1 MKKLLI
7 IFSSAV
13 LLASCTKF
21 LDRQPL
27 TQISP
32 DNAFSAESEL
42 KLYIQSFY
50 GMFPTSDAGYPN
62 GIYNETFDN
71 IVQTAENDQIAGTR
85 VVPVTDGNWAWGNL
99 RNINFFLANY
109 PKGHLPDNITAP
121 YVGAARFFRAY
132 FYFNMVALYG
142 DVPWI
147 SSVIDANDSVLLTKP
162 RDSRKLV
169 MDSVLADLDYAI
181 AHMTATKAP
190 DQVSKWTAMALK
202 SRVCLFEGTFRKYHA
217 GDPFDEGFTDA
228 NTWLQRCADISDSLI
243 KSGQYKL
250 HVSNPSSAY
259 GELFSQQSPDVN
271 EYILART
278 YSAGLSV
285 FHNLNYYTISP
296 SYGKPGLEKKLVN
309 SYLMKDGSRFTDI
322 PGYDTL
328 TFYSEI
334 QNRDPRL
341 SQTIRTP
348 GYTRIGT
355 TNQLPPDFSATV
367 TGYQLTKFVSDP
379 SQDANSRSV
388 TPLPIFRYAEVLLN
402 YAEAM
407 AELNAPDPTTYIG
420 KSINVLRS
428 RVGMPALDPVAAN
441 ANPDPYL
448 GQQDSVL
455 WQMNPANKGLLLE
468 IRRERRI
475 ELVMESFRWNDLM
488 RWKEGHLMRDMFRGM
503 YFPGPG
509 SYDLDLNGKVD
520 VVIYIGT
527 KPPAQNGVVYLKL
540 GSDIDLEHD
549 QAGGNVVVNRKIQ
562 KLWRED
568 RDYLFPIPQQEI
580 TLNPKVTQNPN
591 WK

>member
-1 MKKLLI
+1 MQKLFI
-7 IFSSAV
+7 IFFSV
-13 LLASCTKF
+13 FLLASCSKF

-32 DNAFSAESEL
+32 DNAFSSESEL

-50 GMFPTSDAGYPN
+50 GMFPSADGGFPY
-62 GIYNETFDN
+62 GIYNENIDN
-71 IVQTAENDQIAGTR
+71 IVLTSLSNQLTGDR
-85 VVPVTDGNWAWGNL
+85 VVPVTDGNWSWGNL
-99 RNINFFLANY
+99 RNINFFLQNY

-132 FYFNMVALYG
+132 FYFNMVTLYG

-147 SSVIDANDSVLLTKP
+147 STVIDANDSVLLHKTRDP
-162 RDSRKLV
+162 RKMV

-217 GDPFDEGFTDA
+217 GDDFDEGFTDA
-228 NTWLQRCADISDSLI
+228 NVWLQRCADICDTLI
-243 KSGQYKL
+243 KSNMYKL
-250 HVSNPSSAY
+250 HVSTPNAAY

-285 FHNLNYYTISP
+285 FHNLNYYTVSP

-309 SYLMKDGSRFTDI
+309 SYLMKDGTRFTDI
-322 PGYDTL
+322 AGYDTM
-328 TFYSEI
+328 TFFHEV

-341 SQTIRTP
+341 AQTIRTP

-379 SQDANSRSV
+379 SQDANQRSV
-388 TPLPIFRYAEVLLN
+388 TPLPLFRYAEVLLN
-402 YAEAM
+402 YAEAK
-407 AELNAPDPTTYIG
+407 AELGTLDQAGLD
-420 KSINVLRS
+420 KSINLLRS
-428 RVGMPALDPVAAN
+428 RVGMPSLDLAAAN

-448 GQQDSVL
+448 AGQYGEVSQKSA
-455 WQMNPANKGLLLE
+455 ANAGVILE

-475 ELVMESFRWNDLM
+475 ELAMESFRWNDLM
-488 RWKEGHLMRDMFRGM
+488 RWKEGHLLEEQFKGM

-509 SYDLDLNGKVD
+509 SYDLDMNGKTD
-520 VVIYIGT
+520 VVIYTDT

-540 GSDIDLEHD
+540 GSDIDLENG
-549 QAGGNVVVNRKIQ
+549 QAGGNIVINKKIGKQ
-562 KLWRED
+562 WHEN
-568 RDYLFPIPQQEI
+568 RDYLFPIPSQEI
-580 TLNPKVTQNPN
+580 LLNNKITQNPN
-591 WK
+591 WQP

>member
-1 MKKLLI
+1 MKKVLI
-7 IFSSAV
+7 IFFLVPLA
-13 LLASCTKF
+13 LASCTKF
-21 LDRQPL
+21 LDREPL

-32 DNAFSAESEL
+32 DNAFSSESEL
-42 KLYIQSFY
+42 KLYVQSFY
-50 GMFPTSDAGYPN
+50 GMFPTADAGYPN

-71 IVQTAENDQIAGTR
+71 IILNSLNDQLAGTR

-99 RNINFFLANY
+99 RNINFFLVNY

-147 SSVIDANDSVLLTKP
+147 STVIDANDSVLLTKP
-162 RDSRKLV
+162 RDARKLV

-181 AHMTATKAP
+181 GHMTAAKAP

-217 GDPFDEGFTDA
+217 GDPFDEGFSDA
-228 NTWLQRCADISDSLI
+228 NTWLQRCADVSDSLI
-243 KSGQYKL
+243 KSNQYKL
-250 HVSNPSSAY
+250 HVGNPSAAY

-278 YSAGLSV
+278 YSAGLAV
-285 FHNLNYYTISP
+285 FHNLNYYTVSP

-322 PGYDTL
+322 PGYDTI
-328 TFYSEI
+328 TFFNEI

-341 SQTIRTP
+341 AQTIRTP

-379 SQDANSRSV
+379 SQDANQRSV

-407 AELNAPDPTTYIG
+407 AELNAPDPATYIG
-420 KSINVLRS
+420 KSVNVLRS
-428 RVGMPALDPVAAN
+428 RVGMPPLDPVAAN
-441 ANPDPYL
+441 ANPDTYL

-455 WQMNPANKGLLLE
+455 WQMDPPNKGLLLE

-488 RWKEGHLMRDMFRGM
+488 RWKEGHLMRDVSRGM
-503 YFPGPG
+503 YFPGAG
-509 SYDLDLNGKVD
+509 SYDLDLNGKID
-520 VVIYIGT
+520 VVIYTDT

-549 QAGGNVVVNRKIQ
+549 QAGGNIVVNRKIG

-580 TLNPKVTQNPN
+580 TLNGKITQNPH
-591 WK
+591 W